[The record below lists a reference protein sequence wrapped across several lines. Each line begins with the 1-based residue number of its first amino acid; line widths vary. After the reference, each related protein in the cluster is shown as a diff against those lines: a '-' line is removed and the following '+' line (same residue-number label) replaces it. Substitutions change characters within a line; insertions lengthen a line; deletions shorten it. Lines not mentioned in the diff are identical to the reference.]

1 MSNFNHK
8 LSILCA
14 LVGAACLLVFF
25 VMTFGSWKTL
35 ALIAGLVAFCV
46 AVRNF

>member
-14 LVGAACLLVFF
+14 VIGAACLLVFLF
-25 VMTFGSWKTL
+25 LTFGSWKTL
-35 ALIAGLVAFCV
+35 ALAIASIVFCV
-46 AVRNF
+46 ALRNF